1 LPTRKTIP
9 PGFRVAV
16 NNREALTP
24 GGLEIQSICAESF
37 ADLIRAF
44 ASGRC
49 PLSEVERTSQHV
61 RFTPKSGHSSAQ
73 LPCPLCAKSGL
84 MRCSNRRQEWL
95 VLAASICRSTATGSV
110 NANVEPWPD
119 CDSTQERA
127 KSGCAPVSC
136 SMFALCHSGKY
147 REGLS
152 ETIPGSEMIIQTD
165 AGDLDFVPEGCVEG
179 SRDRP
184 QRPRKGGES
193 CDPHRFGA
201 QINKLIFDLCTP
213 MLVKQPFGPTTGG
226 PARPYL
232 G

>member
-1 LPTRKTIP
+1 MPTRKTIP

-37 ADLIRAF
+37 ADVIRAF

-165 AGDLDFVPEGCVEG
+165 AGDLDFVPEGYVERRG
-179 SRDRP
+179 SCSWCAKRER
-184 QRPRKGGES
+184 S
-193 CDPHRFGA
+193 YAHRFGA
-201 QINKLIFDLCTP
+201 QIYDLIFDLGAP
-213 MLVKQPFGPTTGG
+213 MPVKQPFHSAARAPTYPGCI
-226 PARPYL
+226 
-232 G
+232 